1 MMGDGM
7 LSLSWNN
14 HSTTFC
20 HMLSA
25 LRLKER
31 YTDATVA
38 CEGKFYPVHKLV
50 LSTCSQYFEEMFEH
64 TAGKHP
70 VVLLQDVRRD
80 ELEALLSYMYAGI
93 VSVAQRDLSRLIKVA
108 ELLQIKGLA
117 VPDEIPVEKRS
128 KASIGLSS
136 SAEKASSKSQTCDAS
151 DDRSSPHPKRR
162 RRGDSEESLQTRSE
176 SPNTH
181 YNPVSQEC
189 YKADYHSQE
198 PAVEE
203 ATHRLEEA
211 SSDPCDGDME
221 EHDKKGHSEKAK
233 HIESSQS
240 SDRYQTHTQ
249 DSSRSQYKDG
259 GEEAIVIKEE
269 TWEDASEQP
278 SSNSLGGGM
287 EYCGSLPADAPA
299 EGSTQEDKGRLM
311 MPAKDYE
318 DQSHQTQLPPQA
330 LPEVVVEALA
340 GPSGMHEWLGGS
352 EFSGGI
358 ATSDSY
364 GGEGSPP
371 QNPVA
376 KESRG
381 RHVGEAVEGSTG
393 RRGARLNTGAK
404 LHHCTY
410 CSYSTYRKDHLK
422 IHIRTHTGERPY
434 GCPHCPSRFV
444 QTNALRKH
452 LMIHSRDRS
461 SLHRCTLCPFST
473 SRKDALILHLCT
485 HAEDKSLLCK
495 FCNVQFS
502 DSNVFQAHIRTH
514 AQERVLQCSH
524 CPQTFKHQKALTA
537 HMETHQ

>member
-136 SAEKASSKSQTCDAS
+136 SAEKASSKSQACDAS

-287 EYCGSLPADAPA
+287 EYCGGLPADPPA

-376 KESRG
+376 GKDS
-381 RHVGEAVEGSTG
+381 VGE
-393 RRGARLNTGAK
+393 GAGIRPRLASGPK
-404 LHHCTY
+404 LHHCSF
-410 CSYSTYRKDHLK
+410 CSYCTPRKDHMTM
-422 IHIRTHTGERPY
+422 HIRTHTGEKPF
-434 GCPHCPSRFV
+434 GCPYCSSRFV
-444 QTNALRKH
+444 QKG
-452 LMIHSRDRS
+452 
-461 SLHRCTLCPFST
+461 TL
-473 SRKDALILHLCT
+473 
-485 HAEDKSLLCK
+485 
-495 FCNVQFS
+495 N
-502 DSNVFQAHIRTH
+502 NHIRTH
-514 AQERVLQCSH
+514 TGEKPYACPA
-524 CPQTFKHQKALTA
+524 CPQNFARNSHLKSHLATHKESLAL
-537 HMETHQ
+537 

>member
-93 VSVAQRDLSRLIKVA
+93 VSVAQRDLARLIKVA

-117 VPDEIPVEKRS
+117 VPDEIPVEKKS

-136 SAEKASSKSQTCDAS
+136 NVEKVSSKSQTCDAS

-162 RRGDSEESLQTRSE
+162 RREGSDESSQVRPE
-176 SPNTH
+176 SPIAP
-181 YNPVSQEC
+181 YNPASQEC
-189 YKADYHSQE
+189 FKYRSQD
-198 PAVEE
+198 PAAEE
-203 ATHRLEEA
+203 VSHRLEEA
-211 SSDPCDGDME
+211 SSDPCDGEVEDHE
-221 EHDKKGHSEKAK
+221 KKVHSEKA
-233 HIESSQS
+233 HQMEANQ
-240 SDRYQTHTQ
+240 SDRYQTHSQ

-259 GEEAIVIKEE
+259 SDEAIVIKEE

-278 SSNSLGGGM
+278 SSNSLGAGM
-287 EYCGSLPADAPA
+287 EYCEGLPADTSA
-299 EGSTQEDKGRLM
+299 EGPQEDKARLM
-311 MPAKDYE
+311 MPAKEYE
-318 DQSHQTQLPPQA
+318 DQSHQGQLPPQA

-352 EFSGGI
+352 EFSGGLT
-358 ATSDSY
+358 TSDSY
-364 GGEGSPP
+364 SGEGSPP
-371 QNPVA
+371 QHPVA
-376 KESRG
+376 GLEGDSQREAG
-381 RHVGEAVEGSTG
+381 TGSGEQSGPPREVQQ
-393 RRGARLNTGAK
+393 
-404 LHHCTY
+404 CPY
-410 CSYSTYRKDHLK
+410 CSYITPRKDHMK
-422 IHIRTHTGERPY
+422 EHIRTHTGEKPFS
-434 GCPHCPSRFV
+434 CPHCPYRTAKNSDIHRHI
-444 QTNALRKH
+444 QTHTGEK
-452 LMIHSRDRS
+452 
-461 SLHRCTLCPFST
+461 PFACSQCSFRT
-473 SRKDALILHLCT
+473 SRRVNLKNHLRTHSDGSGSKEFACPTCDYRCSRQWALTRHLQT
-485 HAEDKSLLCK
+485 HAHTCPYCQLCFPRKSQLT
-495 FCNVQFS
+495 V
-502 DSNVFQAHIRTH
+502 H
-514 AQERVLQCSH
+514 LQSH
-524 CPQTFKHQKALTA
+524 MQ
-537 HMETHQ
+537 

>member
-117 VPDEIPVEKRS
+117 VPDEIPAEKRS

-136 SAEKASSKSQTCDAS
+136 SAEKASSKSQACDAS

-162 RRGDSEESLQTRSE
+162 RRGDSEESLQGRSE
-176 SPNTH
+176 SPNTL
-181 YNPVSQEC
+181 YNPVSQDC
-189 YKADYHSQE
+189 YKADYHTQE

-233 HIESSQS
+233 HIENSQS

-287 EYCGSLPADAPA
+287 EYCGGLPADAPA

-352 EFSGGI
+352 EFSGGV

-376 KESRG
+376 G
-381 RHVGEAVEGSTG
+381 VEGDTQREGGAGTG
-393 RRGARLNTGAK
+393 ERSVREV
-404 LHHCTY
+404 HQCPC
-410 CSYSTYRKDHLK
+410 CSYITPRKDHMK
-422 IHIRTHTGERPY
+422 EHIRTHTGEKPFS
-434 GCPHCPSRFV
+434 CPHCPYRTAKNSDIHRHM
-444 QTNALRKH
+444 QTHTGEKPFAC
-452 LMIHSRDRS
+452 SQ
-461 SLHRCTLCPFST
+461 CPFRT
-473 SRKDALILHLCT
+473 SRRVNLKNHLRTHSDGSSSKEFACPTCDYRCSRQWALTRHLQT
-485 HAEDKSLLCK
+485 HAHTCPYCQVCFPRKSQLTVHL
-495 FCNVQFS
+495 QS
-502 DSNVFQAHIRTH
+502 HI
-514 AQERVLQCSH
+514 
-524 CPQTFKHQKALTA
+524 
-537 HMETHQ
+537 